1 MKKRVKPGLLAAM
14 LLLGFGFTSRPVLSE
29 PPPSLLLYQAGDV
42 AADFR
47 LRNVDGQMVSLGD
60 YRNGK
65 GVIVVFTSNH
75 CPYSRAYEDRLIA
88 LHQKFAGQGYP
99 IVAINSNDPAAY
111 EEDSFENMKV
121 RARDKSFPFPYLVD
135 DTQRVA
141 KTYGAARSPHVLVLR
156 KTGEQ
161 FVVQYVGAID
171 DNTQDPGSVTRRYVD
186 EAVTNL
192 LAGKPVVSTSTRSV
206 GCAIKWKD

>member
-1 MKKRVKPGLLAAM
+1 MKTFMKKHLKLGVVAAT
-14 LLLGFGFTSRPVLSE
+14 LLLGLPLAGNAE
-29 PPPSLLLYQAGDV
+29 PPLVYEVGDV

-47 LRNVDGQMVSLGD
+47 LRNVDGQMVSLTDFRSGQ
-60 YRNGK
+60 

-99 IVAINSNDPAAY
+99 VVAINSNDPAAY
-111 EEDSFENMKV
+111 EEDSYDNMKI

-141 KTYGAARSPHVLVLR
+141 KTYGASRSPHVLVLK
-156 KTGEQ
+156 KTGER
-161 FVVQYVGAID
+161 FIVQYVGAID
-171 DNTQDPGSVTRRYVD
+171 DNSQDPASVNRRYVD

-192 LAGKPVVSTSTRSV
+192 LADKPVVNTSTKSV
-206 GCAIKWKD
+206 GCAIKWKE

>member
-1 MKKRVKPGLLAAM
+1 MKIGMKKLFRLGAVAAT
-14 LLLGFGFTSRPVLSE
+14 LLLSLPLVGNAGLNPPVYE
-29 PPPSLLLYQAGDV
+29 VGAV

-60 YRNGK
+60 YRSGK

-75 CPYSRAYEDRLIA
+75 CPFSRAYEDRLIE
-88 LHQKFAGQGYP
+88 LHRKFASEGYP

-111 EEDSFENMKV
+111 EEDSFSNMQA
-121 RARDKSFPFPYLVD
+121 RAQQKQFPFPYLVD
-135 DTQRVA
+135 ETQRVA
-141 KTYGAARSPHVLVLR
+141 KTYGASRTPHVLVLR
-156 KTGEQ
+156 KSGEQ

-171 DNTQDPGSVTRRYVD
+171 DNSQDPSSVTRRYVD

-192 LAGKPVVSTSTRSV
+192 LAGKPVVSTSTKSV

>member
-1 MKKRVKPGLLAAM
+1 MKIGMKNLFRLGAVAAT
-14 LLLGFGFTSRPVLSE
+14 LLLSLPLVGNAGIN
-29 PPPSLLLYQAGDV
+29 PPAYEVGAV

-60 YRNGK
+60 YRSGK

-75 CPYSRAYEDRLIA
+75 CPFSRAYEDRLVE
-88 LHQKFAGQGYP
+88 LHRKFAAEGYP

-111 EEDSFENMKV
+111 EEDSFSNMQ
-121 RARDKSFPFPYLVD
+121 ARSQQKQFPFPYLVD
-135 DTQRVA
+135 ETQRVA
-141 KTYGAARSPHVLVLR
+141 KTYGASRTPHVLVLR
-156 KTGEQ
+156 KSGEQ

-171 DNTQDPGSVTRRYVD
+171 DNSQDPSSVTRRYVD

-192 LAGKPVVSTSTRSV
+192 LAGKPVVSTSTKSV
-206 GCAIKWKD
+206 GCAIKWKE